1 MERRFDVRKEELL
14 SGCQVSSAVFGGVM
28 RRLEN
33 FAEPFVASLPSPESR
48 QHGRTYLSGLLSDV
62 DRKNTESIAYRHDL
76 DRQVLQRFVGY
87 SSWDYRPLLDELTD
101 QVARE
106 LGESEAVI
114 VFDPSAFPKRGCESV
129 GVKRQWCGRLGKTD
143 NCQVGVYMGYVARH
157 EHVLVDLRLY
167 LPEDRARNKT
177 HRQKCG
183 VPGHVRFQTR
193 HELALNMLDE
203 RGDRLP
209 HAWVAGD
216 DEMGRPA
223 WFRRE
228 LQERNEHY
236 LLAVPSNLTIRD
248 LEAAPPAAGG
258 SRAQARFQQVR
269 AWCAALPETAWRR
282 IVVRDADKGPIEVEA
297 VSRRVESK
305 VERRVTGFEETLFV
319 TRCRAEDGTT
329 KHDYHLSNAPRETPL
344 AELARVANAEHRI
357 EHCLERGKSEA
368 GLADYQTRS
377 WIGWHHHQTLS
388 LIAVWFLVQET
399 RRGKKIHA
407 GPDRSAGPRRAGS
420 DPASGLLMRYPA
432 ADRRRENQTSGTK
445 RTGSLLSPQST
456 QPLGTIEGAS
466 ARVA

>member
-1 MERRFDVRKEELL
+1 MERRFEVRKEELL
-14 SGCQVSSAVFGGVM
+14 AGCQVSPAVFAGVM
-28 RRLEN
+28 RRLEA

-87 SSWDYRPLLDELTD
+87 ARWDYRPLLDELTD

-106 LGESEAVI
+106 LGEPDAVI
-114 VFDPSAFPKRGCESV
+114 VFDPSAFPKRGTESV
-129 GVKRQWCGRLGKTD
+129 GVKRQWCGRLGKTE
-143 NCQVGVYMGYVARH
+143 NCQVGVYLGYVSRR
-157 EHVLVDLRLY
+157 EHALVDLRLY
-167 LPEDRARNKT
+167 LPQDRARDKK

-193 HELALNMLDE
+193 HQLALEMLDE
-203 RGDRLP
+203 RGQRLP
-209 HAWVAGD
+209 HAWVTGD

-228 LQERNEHY
+228 LQARNERY

-248 LEAAPPAAGG
+248 LEPPPAAAGP
-258 SRAQARFQQVR
+258 RAKAPFQQVQ
-269 AWCAALPETAWRR
+269 AWCAALPERAWTR
-282 IVVRDADKGPIEVEA
+282 IVVRDAEKGPIEVEA
-297 VSRRVESK
+297 VCRRVQSK
-305 VERRVTGFEETLFV
+305 LERRVAGFEETLFV
-319 TRCRAEDGTT
+319 TRCPAEQGTT
-329 KHDYHLSNAPRETPL
+329 KHDYYLSNAPRATSL
-344 AELARVANAEHRI
+344 AEFARVAHAEHRI

-377 WIGWHHHQTLS
+377 WIGWHHHQALS

-407 GPDRSAGPRRAGS
+407 GADRSAGPRRTGS
-420 DPASGLLMRYPA
+420 DPAPGLPLRHSRA
-432 ADRRRENQTSGTK
+432 HRCRQNQTSRTK
-445 RTGSLLSPQST
+445 RTRTVLSSQDT
-456 QPLGTIEGAS
+456 QPLSTVEGAS